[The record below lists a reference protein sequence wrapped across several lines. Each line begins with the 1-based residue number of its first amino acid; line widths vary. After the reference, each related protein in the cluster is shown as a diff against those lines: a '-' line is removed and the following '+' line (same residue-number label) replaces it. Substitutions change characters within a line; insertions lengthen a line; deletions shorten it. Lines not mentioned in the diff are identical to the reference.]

1 MPTRGPT
8 MPQHPTRFPSRF
20 ACGHLFSFFHFSRL
34 LRSTSTWKSTSTSVV
49 AYKRRS
55 GVYGESN
62 DVSWIQKLMN
72 IPFHSII
79 DIQGC
84 VVKVDATDAHAQFF
98 LSTRARTAW
107 QRYDET
113 IGRNSSHASHF
124 SYFSRQKAII
134 DGWLRESKVVR
145 TGRTEAKILSRICP
159 YDIAIIVIL
168 CRTRCIVPVAP
179 NCPKRVKIVDSLDR
193 ASIALDKTFVRNVTL
208 ASLCHLLSIGSYR
221 QGYL

>member
-72 IPFHSII
+72 IPFHYRYPGLRRKSRC
-79 DIQGC
+79 DGC
-84 VVKVDATDAHAQFF
+84 PRAIFPFDRRAYRLAAIRRNDRSKFVVRVPFF
-98 LSTRARTAW
+98 LISR
-107 QRYDET
+107 
-113 IGRNSSHASHF
+113 GRRRLSMDGCANRR
-124 SYFSRQKAII
+124 SYEQVEPKRRFSRVSVHTISQ
-134 DGWLRESKVVR
+134 
-145 TGRTEAKILSRICP
+145 LS
-159 YDIAIIVIL
+159 
-168 CRTRCIVPVAP
+168 
-179 NCPKRVKIVDSLDR
+179 
-193 ASIALDKTFVRNVTL
+193 
-208 ASLCHLLSIGSYR
+208 
-221 QGYL
+221 